1 MSANLPSHLS
11 PQSLGEP
18 VYRGSVQNL
27 YAVPDHPGYIVCE
40 TTEAGSVFDV
50 GSIFKIEG
58 NDINRAIFRHA
69 MYARLGKPE
78 TWQRVEQVLLDT
90 HTLGGTW
97 RSQLMDGT
105 LPAMIES
112 GAQTHHVGMLDAVT
126 GEIATQGM
134 PKNPS
139 CYNVVRRFPVM
150 KPPLRNVMG
159 NFVFD
164 YAQFHQSGTY
174 VVPLEYIVRFG
185 VTSGSSVLK
194 KYETL
199 GEKERRA
206 FEQEL
211 GLSEPMQA
219 WQMLDRPIYDL
230 TSKYEPEDRAVTKQE
245 ALIMSGLSAQLFT
258 STIKMALLGA
268 WAVRA
273 LLEEIGLQLWDLKW
287 EFAVDGDD
295 IFFVDTIDADSF
307 RATGTV
313 PVDGRELIIH
323 YNKQAMRD
331 YYRIICAD
339 WYAGVNAAKVE
350 AAKSGVPFKEMLK
363 AGQAAGRYPH
373 TPVVDQAFLD
383 LQARKTALIK
393 QHVLGETDAET
404 VRAGL
409 VEAGLA
415 EAEFYRAQGKL
426 AELLKLNAMP

>member
-1 MSANLPSHLS
+1 MSADLPTNISL
-11 PQSLGEP
+11 QSLGEP

-27 YAVPDHPGYIVCE
+27 YAVPGHPGYIICE

-58 NDINRAIFRHA
+58 NDLNRAIFRHA
-69 MYARLGKPE
+69 MYARLGQPE
-78 TWQRVEQVLLDT
+78 TWQRVESALLKT
-90 HTLGGTW
+90 TTLGETW

-105 LPAMIES
+105 LPAMIEK

-126 GEIATQGM
+126 GEIATSGM
-134 PKNPS
+134 PANPS
-139 CYNVVRRFPVM
+139 CHNVVRRFPVM
-150 KPPLRNVMG
+150 KPPQRNVMG

-164 YAQFHQSGTY
+164 YAQFHQSSTY

-185 VTSGSSVLK
+185 VTSGSSILR
-194 KYETL
+194 KYEAL
-199 GEKERRA
+199 SDKERRA
-206 FEQEL
+206 FELEL
-211 GLSEPMQA
+211 GLTGPMKA
-219 WQMLDRPIYDL
+219 WQTLDRPIYDL

-245 ALIMSGLSAQLFT
+245 ALLMSGLSTQAFT
-258 STIKMALLGA
+258 GTIRMALLGA
-268 WAVRA
+268 WAVSE

-295 IFFVDTIDADSF
+295 LFFVDTIDADSF

-313 PVDGRELIIH
+313 LVDGRQLIIH

-331 YYRIICAD
+331 YYRLICAE
-339 WYAGVNAAKVE
+339 WYAGVNAAKQE
-350 AAKSGVPFKEMLK
+350 AAVSGAPFKEVLK
-363 AGQAAGRYPH
+363 AGQAAGKYPH
-373 TPVVDQAFLD
+373 TPEVDAAFLD

-393 QHVLGETDAET
+393 EHVLGETNAAS

-415 EAEFYRAQGKL
+415 EAEFYRASGKL
-426 AELLKLNAMP
+426 AELLALNAL